1 MATMAFFMPPLR
13 ARRQYLSAR
22 NVFFLAAIDMA
33 QAPRGALEVRCPVE
47 PRDCRSGSVPETSI
61 AQDHG
66 RQERTPWFRTRPQ
79 ASERALPRQLRR
91 PTPSA
96 DLLFGEHAQ
105 RWLSRRVLKPRT
117 REHYGKLRTIESHH
131 DQLDE
136 SRNWRSWSEMA
147 HPRFDGRSPALRP
160 PRRRTD
166 SCDIL
171 RHCAPE

>member
-1 MATMAFFMPPLR
+1 MAGK
-13 ARRQYLSAR
+13 SGH
-22 NVFFLAAIDMA
+22 
-33 QAPRGALEVRCPVE
+33 RGFGHVRKLP
-47 PRDCRSGSVPETSI
+47 SGRY
-61 AQDHG
+61 H
-66 RQERTPWFRTRPQ
+66 
-79 ASERALPRQLRR
+79 ASYVG

-160 PRRRTD
+160 SRRRTD